1 MTPTLEK
8 ARPDIPILLFN
19 DECGVCRRI
28 AKWVEKSAS
37 TPSGAS
43 SLIERPIGDDPE
55 VLLALNQDLD
65 IWDAYETIHLL
76 MPDGS
81 MKVGGEAC
89 AEVLRRL
96 PRTRWLAQSF
106 NVEVFGFRP
115 FQRALDVGYLVLS
128 DVRPVFGC
136 ESCGTPSAWLKPMV
150 WATKRWGSLV
160 DGTRVPVRTPHFT
173 GMRTSD

>member
-1 MTPTLEK
+1 
-8 ARPDIPILLFN
+8 
-19 DECGVCRRI
+19 
-28 AKWVEKSAS
+28 
-37 TPSGAS
+37 
-43 SLIERPIGDDPE
+43 
-55 VLLALNQDLD
+55 
-65 IWDAYETIHLL
+65 
-76 MPDGS
+76 
-81 MKVGGEAC
+81 
-89 AEVLRRL
+89 
-96 PRTRWLAQSF
+96 LAQSF

>member
-1 MTPTLEK
+1 M
-8 ARPDIPILLFN
+8 RDVQPDTPILLFN

-28 AKWVEKSAS
+28 AKWVETSAV
-37 TPSGAS
+37 TPSGVS
-43 SLIERPIGDDPE
+43 SIIEQPIGNDPE
-55 VLLALNQDLD
+55 ALLALNDDLD

-96 PRTRWLAQSF
+96 PSTRWLAGCLG
-106 NVEVFGFRP
+106 VDIFGFRP
-115 FQRALDVGYLVLS
+115 FQRVLDIGYVVLS

-136 ESCGTPSAWLKPMV
+136 ESCGTPSAWLRPFA
-150 WATKRWGSLV
+150 WTTKRVRILFGRVEGSSQSA
-160 DGTRVPVRTPHFT
+160 HF
-173 GMRTSD
+173 SDISPR